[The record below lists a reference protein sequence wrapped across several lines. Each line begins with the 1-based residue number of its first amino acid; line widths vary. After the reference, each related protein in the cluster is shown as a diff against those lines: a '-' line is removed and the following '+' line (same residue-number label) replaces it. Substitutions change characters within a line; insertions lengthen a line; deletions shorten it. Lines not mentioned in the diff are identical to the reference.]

1 MSKEEL
7 IPDFDYVIED
17 EQEEEKNNAGNGNK

>member
-17 EQEEEKNNAGNGNK
+17 ENEEEKNNAGNGNK